1 MSRGQA
7 LLELAVCAP
16 VVMLLT
22 LSAVAG
28 GQVIDAR
35 AGLDAATNAAAAAAA
50 RAPDPASAQSA
61 ARTRFLSMVADYPL
75 RSTRLSIA
83 SGEFGRQDQVIAIAT
98 GAVDISWAS
107 LVFPGSLTLASR
119 ATVPLESWRTH
130 RSSS

>member
-7 LLELAVCAP
+7 LVELAVCAP

-22 LSAVAG
+22 VGAVASAE
-28 GQVIDAR
+28 VIDAR

-61 ARTRFLSMVADYPL
+61 ARATFLSVVADYPL
-75 RSTRLSIA
+75 RSARLSIA
-83 SGEFGRQDQVIAIAT
+83 SGQFGRNDQVIAIAT

-107 LVFPGSLTLASR
+107 LVVPERWTLSSR
-119 ATVPLESWRTH
+119 AVVQLEPWRTH
-130 RSSS
+130 RPWS